1 MSELIKE
8 NKLIFENEDEIIDI
22 LLAEKYEEILNF
34 TEDNSKKNL

>member
-1 MSELIKE
+1 MSELIKD

-22 LLAEKYEEILNF
+22 LLAEKYDEILNF